1 METLLICMVIYVF
14 IAVLWSLVSSLR
26 LGITIH
32 WGTLIV
38 VTLCLG
44 LMGASFGCGGKSKK
58 RKFNKSIWSTSYAK

>member
-1 METLLICMVIYVF
+1 METLLICMVVYVF

-44 LMGASFGCGGKSKK
+44 LMGASFGCCGKSKK
-58 RKFNKSIWSTSYAK
+58 RKFNKPIWSTNYAQ